1 MSFSNGFK
9 INVNKL
15 NADEATLV
23 LLEIN
28 HSSLSEPIRFV
39 HDSIDLVSNGNNY
52 IAMPFKIVR
61 QSDVQGELPKV
72 QLIVNNV
79 GRTLVKWV
87 DSTGGGRGASV
98 KIMLARRSTPNT
110 IEETLNLEI
119 DRVVTT
125 IQTIAIDLIIQ
136 NNLNKRSV
144 KMIYD
149 SKTASGLF

>member
-1 MSFSNGFK
+1 
-9 INVNKL
+9 
-15 NADEATLV
+15 
-23 LLEIN
+23 
-28 HSSLSEPIRFV
+28 
-39 HDSIDLVSNGNNY
+39 
-52 IAMPFKIVR
+52 
-61 QSDVQGELPKV
+61 
-72 QLIVNNV
+72 
-79 GRTLVKWV
+79 
-87 DSTGGGRGASV
+87 
-98 KIMLARRSTPNT
+98 MLARRSTPNT

>member
-39 HDSIDLVSNGNNY
+39 HDSVDLISNGHNY

-98 KIMLARRSTPNT
+98 KHVS
-110 IEETLNLEI
+110 
-119 DRVVTT
+119 
-125 IQTIAIDLIIQ
+125 
-136 NNLNKRSV
+136 
-144 KMIYD
+144 
-149 SKTASGLF
+149 